1 MIDYYFLIMRATRHS
16 VSLCLYSTISCDCK
30 TESEGNI
37 GVFAG
42 FNVIQATTYLFWWLI
57 YFVLTTVSVLKRD
70 FSKVSVKCK
79 VK

>member
-1 MIDYYFLIMRATRHS
+1 MIDCYFFIIGTPKHS
-16 VSLCLYSTISCDCK
+16 GSLCFYSTISCDCK

-57 YFVLTTVSVLKRD
+57 YCVLTTVSVLKRD
-70 FSKVSVKCK
+70 F
-79 VK
+79 